1 MIDPNHLCMGCMKAL
16 PADAQIC
23 PHCGFEEKEYRN
35 LLSLKILPPKTI
47 LEGKYLLGKVLGEGG
62 FGITYLAWDLN
73 LEIPLA
79 IKEYFPNGLA
89 TRSCQGSQYSLSIVS
104 GSLKENYD
112 HGLSRFADE
121 ARTLA
126 RLQKFP
132 GIVNVRDFFFANGTG
147 YLVMDYIKGM
157 HAGAFVKTNGPFT
170 ESSALS
176 IMKPLMN
183 SLREVHKL
191 GMIHRDISPDNI
203 LCDASGPLTLIDFG
217 SARMSTGEETKSLTI
232 LLKRGYAP
240 FEQYQSRGHQGPW
253 TDIYALCATLYY
265 MMSGKVPQES
275 IERIT
280 ADQLVPLQQ
289 ITNGK
294 VSLQTSLVIQK
305 GLSLKASDRYQN
317 LDDFMKD
324 LYPEKKSDPPPK
336 PCSTQEKPQQNPE
349 SFHQNLDDF
358 MENLSPEKQEE
369 KSGRKSESFKWL
381 TGGFCLLLLVCI
393 LVVVLPSLSTEE
405 PESSSEDWTVDE
417 TASVA
422 ETEAT
427 GTPSDDAP
435 ADSSILEL
443 SGFLGKPIEEL
454 TAAVPV
460 SLEVENTYE
469 EERYQSYS
477 GRDKDG
483 NTLEV
488 YTEDGIC
495 YFIRSTLPDTSILQI
510 VPQNST
516 TEEVFLYCRDN
527 GYGINGSIFSD
538 SDYFSATSKSKSRSI
553 EVHFNL
559 EDTVY
564 SVSIYN
570 FSVSNRF

>member
-203 LCDASGPLTLIDFG
+203 LCDASGTLTLIDFG

-305 GLSLKASDRYQN
+305 GLSLKASDRYRN

-358 MENLSPEKQEE
+358 MENLSPKKQEE
-369 KSGRKSESFKWL
+369 KSGRKSKSFKWL
-381 TGGFCLLLLVCI
+381 VGGFCLLVLICI
-393 LVVVLPSLSTEE
+393 LIVVLPSLSTEE
-405 PESSSEDWTVDE
+405 PEYEDWTVDE
-417 TASVA
+417 TASIPETDFA
-422 ETEAT
+422 ENT
-427 GTPSDDAP
+427 DDTT
-435 ADSSILEL
+435 ADSSVLEL

-454 TAAVPV
+454 TAAVPT
-460 SLEVENTYE
+460 SLEWEKTYNKYYRGQDEN
-469 EERYQSYS
+469 
-477 GRDKDG
+477 G
-483 NTLEV
+483 NILAV
-488 YTEDGIC
+488 DTENDIC
-495 YFIRSTLPDTSILQI
+495 YRIYSSLPDTSVFQI
-510 VPQNST
+510 EPKTST
-516 TEEVFLYCRDN
+516 AEEVFLYFRDN
-527 GYGINGSIFSD
+527 GFEINSSLSD
-538 SDYFSATSKSKSRSI
+538 SSSYYAVSESTGITVIVKFNQEGTVRSVTI
-553 EVHFNL
+553 N
-559 EDTVY
+559 
-564 SVSIYN
+564 N
-570 FSVSNRF
+570 